1 MTRSQAIKAWLTDS
15 LTKATTEIWKS
26 ALATFATKAE
36 AGANYASVSTCET
49 AADELT

>member
-1 MTRSQAIKAWLTDS
+1 MTNLQAIEAWLTDS
-15 LTKATTEIWKS
+15 LTKVTTEIWKS

-36 AGANYASVSTCET
+36 AGANYASVSTCEN